1 MSRRGS
7 FKELK
12 APIEA
17 DPSRRARVDER
28 KHAMRD
34 VLALAELRASREVTQ
49 EGLADA
55 LGVSQ
60 PNISRIEHQDDAY
73 LSTLRSYVEALGG
86 RLEVRAVFDDQTV
99 ELDVAST
106 T

>member
-17 DPSRRARVDER
+17 DPLRRARVNER
-28 KHAMRD
+28 KQAMRD
-34 VLALAELRASREVTQ
+34 VLALAGLRASREVTQ

>member
-34 VLALAELRASREVTQ
+34 VLALAALRASREVTQ

>member
-1 MSRRGS
+1 MSRRRP

-17 DPSRRARVDER
+17 DPLRRARVDER

-34 VLALAELRASREVTQ
+34 ILALAELRASREVTQ

-60 PNISRIEHQDDAY
+60 PNISRIEHQNDAY

>member
-1 MSRRGS
+1 M
-7 FKELK
+7 
-12 APIEA
+12 PW
-17 DPSRRARVDER
+17 
-28 KHAMRD
+28 
-34 VLALAELRASREVTQ
+34 ASRSRTSP
-49 EGLADA
+49 GSSTRTTPTCRRCARTWRRSAGD
-55 LGVSQ
+55 SQ

-86 RLEVRAVFDDQTV
+86 RLEVRAVFEDQTV

>member
-1 MSRRGS
+1 MSGRRS

-17 DPSRRARVDER
+17 DPFRRARVDER

-34 VLALAELRASREVTQ
+34 VLALAGLRASREVTQ

-60 PNISRIEHQDDAY
+60 PNISRIEHQNDAY